1 MTYFRDNPITLYR
14 FGNNEEA
21 VTIQDISRYSDVI
34 DQIKDEASVYRKYT
48 ILENMRPDQVSFEL
62 YGTTNFYWTFF
73 LLNDNIREQGWPL
86 SQSQLLEQCQ
96 RDFSGTTL
104 VTATNLVQNLT
115 TGTGAIR
122 DKFIEGA
129 SITGQT
135 SGITA
140 IIDHINYDLGQ
151 VVVKGTKAFIEGET
165 ILLTSDVNVSFTASS
180 IVEEHLSAH
189 HYENGSG
196 DYVDII
202 DANGIV
208 DITGGALNTEITQLD
223 RYIRQNDS
231 LKEIRVFKKEV
242 VGQVSDAIKTA
253 IRS

>member
-34 DQIKDEASVYRKYT
+34 DQIKDEASVYQKYT
-48 ILENMRPDQVSFEL
+48 VLENMRPDQVSFEL

-73 LLNDNIREQGWPL
+73 LLNDHIREQGWPL
-86 SQSQLLEQCQ
+86 SQSELLAQCQ
-96 RDFSGTTL
+96 KDFPGTTL
-104 VTATNLVQNLT
+104 VTATNLVEDLLT
-115 TGTGAIR
+115 DTGTIR
-122 DKFIEGA
+122 DKFVIGA
-129 SITGQT
+129 SVTGQT
-135 SGITA
+135 SGVTA
-140 IIDHINYDLGQ
+140 IIDHIKYDLGQ
-151 VVVKGTKAFIEGET
+151 VVVKGTKSFTEGES
-165 ILLTSDVNVSFTASS
+165 ILLTSDVNVQFVASS
-180 IVEEHLSAH
+180 VVNEYLSAH
-189 HYENGSG
+189 HYENSDG
-196 DYVDII
+196 DYVDLI

-223 RYIRQNDS
+223 RYVRQNDL